1 SLDAKR
7 GDRVAGPRPRRAPV
21 DDAVAHEALCAR
33 REQRVVGQRELGD
46 GTAALALFGH
56 VGEAMAAP
64 RGDAEMADAN
74 AIDRDGVGARRA
86 LARERCEEL
95 ALAVAGNAGDADDL
109 ARPHVEVDAGE
120 RRAERIAGGQV
131 E

>member
-56 VGEAMAAP
+56 VGEATASARVVRSPESAARSSRWP
-64 RGDAEMADAN
+64 LPEMPAMPTISPALTSRSTP
-74 AIDRDGVGARRA
+74 ASGVPNGS
-86 LARERCEEL
+86 
-95 ALAVAGNAGDADDL
+95 
-109 ARPHVEVDAGE
+109 P
-120 RRAERIAGGQV
+120 
-131 E
+131 